1 MLSKAMVV
9 VAWSTVSARQHR
21 MSGRRR
27 DARRKSVTIS
37 PELSQS
43 QNRIYLHDTVIL
55 AQALLRARGRR
66 ATSCSRM
73 PRFAASSLRRPP
85 RASEDKLM
93 HNPALDLRP
102 AFYLMAK
109 PRNNLR
115 TVQYGQQ
122 LQQGEKDRH
131 QVLKDFSKLLDDQ

>member
-43 QNRIYLHDTVIL
+43 QNRIYLHDTVNGGWL
-55 AQALLRARGRR
+55 YLFRSNLFGMQYSRKRYFVLEDAALRCFK
-66 ATSCSRM
+66 SV
-73 PRFAASSLRRPP
+73 PSSKG
-85 RASEDKLM
+85 E
-93 HNPALDLRP
+93 
-102 AFYLMAK
+102 YLMAK

-131 QVLKDFSKLLDDQ
+131 QVLKDFSKLLDDQTLASL